1 MRGLC
6 ADCCDPTVDG
16 VDGAAAIGGT
26 SRMDEGKGD
35 TGGGPAHCC
44 FGCAAFEGWVL
55 GDRDV
60 QPQTCSPMSC
70 PRLAAALNLQP
81 QILPR
86 PGGAAASPRK
96 GEEGWRRPS
105 QPLPEQEHS
114 EERQPRS
121 ETAVPKL
128 RTKSA
133 GEPEINRKR
142 KEGKKERGRGGRR
155 MEER

>member
-1 MRGLC
+1 MCGLC

-60 QPQTCSPMSC
+60 QPQTCSPKSC
-70 PRLAAALNLQP
+70 MVLMGLGCAAPNLQP
-81 QILPR
+81 HVLP
-86 PGGAAASPRK
+86 
-96 GEEGWRRPS
+96 
-105 QPLPEQEHS
+105 
-114 EERQPRS
+114 
-121 ETAVPKL
+121 
-128 RTKSA
+128 
-133 GEPEINRKR
+133 
-142 KEGKKERGRGGRR
+142 
-155 MEER
+155 